1 MAIEKTVTLVDRL
14 DESIIFDKAYH
25 RITRIDGNKNSI
37 SFYVDVFKTKDAE
50 FSLNQTKHSFQPVL
64 NGNNFIAQAYAHL
77 KTLPEFAG
85 ATDC

>member
-14 DESIIFDKAYH
+14 DESITFDKAYH

>member
-14 DESIIFDKAYH
+14 DESITFNKAYH
-25 RITRIDGNKNSI
+25 RITRIDGDKNLI
-37 SFYVDVFKTKDAE
+37 SFYVDVFKTNEATS
-50 FSLNQTKHSFQPVL
+50 SLSQTKHSFQPVL
-64 NGNNFIAQAYAHL
+64 NGNNFIAQAYEHL